1 MAGITLE
8 IAESRLAAYL
18 AAEEA
23 LLTGH
28 ASVQIGD
35 KRFQRSEL
43 AQIQAGI
50 QLWQSRV
57 NALSTSSAGGCRITY
72 GVPR

>member
-18 AAEEA
+18 DAEEK

-28 ASVQIGD
+28 ASAKIGD
-35 KRFQRSEL
+35 KEYRKSEL
-43 AQIQAGI
+43 SQIQAGI
-50 QLWQSRV
+50 ALWQARCQGLAAVSNRTRF
-57 NALSTSSAGGCRITY
+57 SY
-72 GVPR
+72 GVPT

>member
-18 AAEEA
+18 DAEEK

-28 ASVQIGD
+28 ASAKVGD
-35 KRFQRSEL
+35 KEYRKSEL
-43 AQIQAGI
+43 SQIQAGI
-50 QLWQSRV
+50 ALWQARCQGLSALNSGSRF
-57 NALSTSSAGGCRITY
+57 SY
-72 GVPR
+72 GVPT